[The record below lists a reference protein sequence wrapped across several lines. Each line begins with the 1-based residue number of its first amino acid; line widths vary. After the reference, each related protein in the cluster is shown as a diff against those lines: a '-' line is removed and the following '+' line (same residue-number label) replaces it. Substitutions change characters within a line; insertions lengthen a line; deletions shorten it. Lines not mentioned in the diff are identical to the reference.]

1 MLAFKPLM
9 FHDQMEISL
18 GGSEEAYLAVP
29 YYAGLK
35 SGPSTLSNN
44 GGAKRFVPAC

>member
-9 FHDQMEISL
+9 FQDQMEISL
-18 GGSEEAYLAVP
+18 GGFEDVYLAVP

-35 SGPSTLSNN
+35 SGPSTRSKCASYGFLR
-44 GGAKRFVPAC
+44 KI